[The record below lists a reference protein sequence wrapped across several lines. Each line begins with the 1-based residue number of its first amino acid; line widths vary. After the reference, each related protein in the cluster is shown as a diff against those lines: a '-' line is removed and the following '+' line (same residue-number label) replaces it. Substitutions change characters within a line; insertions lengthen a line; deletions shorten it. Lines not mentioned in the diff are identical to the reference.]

1 MAVATSVW
9 SWGDCVP
16 EMKWLIVLGVA
27 VLIVLI
33 GSVGRIPFS
42 ERQLATSEETRA
54 AAKADQAPRYTRAQ
68 AISMV
73 EKHIREKC
81 SSADKYLPHVRQ
93 MEATFIRETWTNDFY
108 ERGDREWTISDPLT
122 GALWRMYEDTNAII
136 TVFGDC

>member
-1 MAVATSVW
+1 
-9 SWGDCVP
+9 
-16 EMKWLIVLGVA
+16 MKWLIVLGVA

-73 EKHIREKC
+73 EKHIRVLRHEA
-81 SSADKYLPHVRQ
+81 SALPSVSKF
-93 MEATFIRETWTNDFY
+93 A
-108 ERGDREWTISDPLT
+108 G
-122 GALWRMYEDTNAII
+122 
-136 TVFGDC
+136 